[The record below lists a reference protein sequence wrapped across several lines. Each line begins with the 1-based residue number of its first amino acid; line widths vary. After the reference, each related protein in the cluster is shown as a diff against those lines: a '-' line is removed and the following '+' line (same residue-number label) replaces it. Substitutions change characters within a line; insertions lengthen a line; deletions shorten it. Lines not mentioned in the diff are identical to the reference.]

1 LLYTFLL
8 FVVFFIWAMYA
19 RRTVKEAFRLQE
31 AISTAFTEEN
41 FGDYNEKTFLD
52 IATPAELFDW
62 MEGPLQQGLFPER
75 LYNNELIPADRL
87 GYVMTYNRI
96 VGKIRLRQ
104 LRVKADRACE
114 LSPAV
119 MQSQVMEDG
128 TGRVR
133 RRQFVDYC
141 YAAYSTKA
149 QDTARFGINNSMT
162 GFDFQEA
169 SADDRVVE
177 GQVAR
182 YDGSGYVRDIDPLSR
197 DGYIQALGELKQNLW
212 IDEKTRAVIVSLNLY
227 NGNYNY
233 YCVSQFLIE
242 FTPGGTIVP
251 TATNKILNTDLYE
264 EADVMRTNNILIRYV
279 PEGLT
284 YCFTLYYFLSFLY
297 RTYRIRKVTR
307 TFTPLFRDLWNIVD
321 LMLLISLCATVF
333 LRWQF
338 FFNDDRRNFDPFDSS
353 KYHPVLVRLADQ
365 YQLIFTFDAGT
376 VLVLVIKA
384 LKYFALQKDLMLL
397 QKTLV
402 QAVQDLVTFLA
413 ILVFLFLGFIIMGYN
428 IFGMQASGFKSIQDT
443 LGTLFL
449 ILLGEFDYEEMRAVH
464 DVWAIIFFLFFVIFM
479 FFIVLNIF
487 LAILNDAYT
496 VVHTDVVWDEL
507 EKRKPMSLREKF
519 EVRKAIWRER
529 KNIARMKKLKKE
541 KVKAAKK
548 MKKDYEKK
556 AKDRLFTDKIS
567 RAKKRED
574 KAAAEEGGSSTR
586 DADGGGVR
594 RTTASKQKPFT

>member
-1 LLYTFLL
+1 
-8 FVVFFIWAMYA
+8 M
-19 RRTVKEAFRLQE
+19 
-31 AISTAFTEEN
+31 
-41 FGDYNEKTFLD
+41 
-52 IATPAELFDW
+52 
-62 MEGPLQQGLFPER
+62 
-75 LYNNELIPADRL
+75 

-104 LRVKADRACE
+104 LRVAPDRACR

-119 MQSQVMEDG
+119 TQSG
-128 TGRVR
+128 TTADGRVR

-141 YAAYSTKA
+141 FAAYSKNAREREPFGTNESLREGSNTGFVFSEPETAA
-149 QDTARFGINNSMT
+149 QDRLIRGAV
-162 GFDFQEA
+162 A
-169 SADDRVVE
+169 S
-177 GQVAR
+177 
-182 YDGSGYVRDIDPLSR
+182 YDGSGYVRDVDPLSR
-197 DGYIQALGELKQNLW
+197 DGYINAVNELRSNLW
-212 IDEKTRAVIVSLNLY
+212 IDEQTRAVIVSLNLY

-242 FTPGGTIVP
+242 FTPGGTVVP

-264 EADVMRTNNILIRYV
+264 SADVMRTNNILIRYV

-284 YCFTLYYFLSFLY
+284 YFGTLAYFLSFLY

-307 TFTPLFRDLWNIVD
+307 TFTPLFRDLWNVVD
-321 LMLLISLCATVF
+321 LLLLMSLGTTIF

-338 FFNDDRRNFDPFDSS
+338 YFSDDRRNFDAFDSS
-353 KYHPVLVRLADQ
+353 QYHEMSSLADD
-365 YQLIFTFDAGT
+365 YQLIFTFDAAT

-548 MKKDYEKK
+548 MKKEYEKK

-567 RAKKRED
+567 RKNKREEQQ
-574 KAAAEEGGSSTR
+574 AAAEMGGTSTR
-586 DADGGGVR
+586 EGDGAR
-594 RTTASKQKPFT
+594 RTATSKAKPFT